1 MKDLIIEHKTGF
13 ISSLPFEIFDSKGIL
28 FYSDTFTEVISR
40 GEKLKF
46 NLPLGVYKYNGN
58 FVKLESPVSV
68 VNIPLPLKER
78 NLSHK
83 RYEII
88 FGDNPNK
95 CSIFYDEGVILFD
108 NQFQNK
114 PLYVRYL
121 IYFHE
126 LGHHWYNT
134 EEKADLYAAKK
145 LLELGFNPSQ
155 IGLGVL
161 DSLNANK
168 EESFE
173 RMEKIVSVLTKNNG

>member
-1 MKDLIIEHKTGF
+1 VKDLILEKKTGF
-13 ISSLPFEIFDSKGIL
+13 VSSMPFEIFDINGLL
-28 FYSDTFTEVISR
+28 FYSSSFTDKITK

-58 FVKLESPVSV
+58 FIRLEMPVPV
-68 VNIPLPLKER
+68 VNVPLPLKER
-78 NLSHK
+78 NLAHK

-95 CSIFYDEGVILFD
+95 CTIFYDRGVILFD
-108 NQFQNK
+108 NQFLRK
-114 PLYVRYL
+114 PLYVKYV

-126 LGHHWYNT
+126 LGHHWYNS
-134 EEKADLYAAKK
+134 EDKADLYAAKK

-161 DSLNANK
+161 DSLNSNK
-168 EESFE
+168 EESFD
-173 RMEKIVSVLTKNNG
+173 RMEKIVNALTKNNA